1 MVKLLL
7 ATMKDICK
15 NPLHRYRMSRPIPT
29 TRVFIFISS
38 NFLNRD
44 NNSCIII
51 MSLGKLKCGH
61 VMKNDIPNIASR
73 FTSVNQIFLL
83 GI

>member
-15 NPLHRYRMSRPIPT
+15 NRMSRAIPT